1 MSGRFYAYAR
11 RGIRTLGGD
20 RDAVSFT
27 LDVKKGGSTE
37 TVGIDLSLAGPGNVS
52 ALQPTAVGKVYPVA
66 GSVDMRAGAL
76 PYVEFTD
83 PMLPWV
89 LSPHGWNS
97 DMGIDPWMALL
108 CFPSDLCSVSIGD
121 TRVTVSAAGLA
132 TASVSGGPLL
142 PEPNHVQMGAHI
154 HDPDG
159 KSLDTE
165 PGERAIARLVSL
177 QQLKPRTKYTAC
189 VVPLFE
195 DGRLAGLGQEPTGQT
210 LYAWQR
216 GDDALTMPVYH
227 HWTFTTGAGR
237 GAEDMLRDLTAFDLE
252 NDPAV
257 FPMSPTF
264 LSPLMDFDQQ
274 LAVDRTLFI
283 PTEFPLRQPAP
294 DELPEDVFND
304 ALGDALLPDFA
315 IPIPAYGRAYTDQD
329 LANSMSSAEWFQ
341 SVNCDFGL
349 RRLAGAGTNIV
360 RKRQE
365 EMVAFIGEDAGAI
378 KDANAI
384 ISRAHAARQLN
395 AKTTKT
401 LRSNSVS
408 AASLVGF
415 TGPAAARTRIMDNDG
430 KKTSLKKRVE
440 GTVLDVALSPAVARQ
455 AGKRG
460 LSPDE
465 MQTGAKNAADAFADA
480 DRVAGASMPH
490 DLVQTLIDQTAKGY
504 ASINVE
510 QTVVQLLGQLLD
522 RNPGDPPKVHPAD
535 EEMQAWAQDTIERSF
550 LPKDAPKLK
559 DIDDRFGRIP
569 DGIKRALD
577 PANSVPPRIA
587 ERIGGA
593 DELDGDN
600 LPVRLIH
607 DPVWPDPLF
616 EMLLEDSPELVAPN
630 LRAMPEDSLTGV
642 FYDPRAMEA
651 VMVGANHE
659 LQRELRWRG
668 MPVPNNASPIRRAFP
683 APTDGSPLDPDIQPI
698 GDWDDT
704 QLGTHAETDETNRP
718 VQIGFVAILRTPLL
732 EKFPDI
738 EVMLCKAVMENDQRT
753 IDHTRTTPV
762 LPIMYGK
769 LSRDLSYVGFPDLGN
784 ASLEGVDDPLNPQ
797 QGYFLT
803 FVQPKKGLTFGLN
816 APTGDAPQT
825 PADLTSW
832 NALSWSDLSAD
843 DIAPNAFDH
852 AEGPAGLAWGKDG
865 ARMAGILLERP
876 VVVAIHLSDIL

>member
-11 RGIRTLGGD
+11 RGMRTLGGD

-37 TVGIDLSLAGPGNVS
+37 TVEIDLSLAGPGNVS
-52 ALQPTAVGKVYPVA
+52 ALQPTAIGKNYPVA
-66 GSVDMRAGAL
+66 GSVDMRAGGL

-89 LSPHGWNS
+89 LSPHGWNN

-132 TASVSGGPLL
+132 TASVSGGALL

-237 GAEDMLRDLTAFDLE
+237 GAEDMLRDLTAFDLDD
-252 NDPAV
+252 DPAE
-257 FPMSPTF
+257 FPMSAKF
-264 LSPLMDFDQQ
+264 LSPIKELDQQ
-274 LAVDRTLFI
+274 MVVDRTLFI
-283 PTEFPLRQPAP
+283 PIHDPFAQRNP
-294 DELPEDVFND
+294 DEMPVDIFNE
-304 ALGDALLPDFA
+304 ALDGALSPHFSSEM
-315 IPIPAYGRAYTDQD
+315 PIPSYGRAYADED
-329 LANSMSSAEWFQ
+329 DAHSSASTEWFQ
-341 SVNCDFGL
+341 SVNRDFGL

-365 EMVAFIGEDAGAI
+365 EMVAFIGEDAGAM

-395 AKTTKT
+395 AQTTRT
-401 LRSNSVS
+401 LGS
-408 AASLVGF
+408 ASITSLVGF
-415 TGPAAARTRIMDNDG
+415 AGPAAARTRIMDNDG
-430 KKTSLKKRVE
+430 RKTSLKKRVE
-440 GTVLDVALSPAVARQ
+440 GTVLDVALSSAVARQ
-455 AGKRG
+455 AGRRG
-460 LSPDE
+460 LTPED
-465 MQTGAKNAADAFADA
+465 MQTGAQNAADAFADA
-480 DRVAGASMPH
+480 DHVAGAAMPD
-490 DLVQTLIDQTAKGY
+490 DLVDTLINQTGVGSS
-504 ASINVE
+504 SIDVE
-510 QTVVQLLGQLLD
+510 QTVAALLGQLLE
-522 RNPGDPPKVHPAD
+522 RNPNDRPKVNPAD
-535 EEMQAWAQDTIERSF
+535 EEMQAWAQDTYDRSF
-550 LPKDAPKLK
+550 LPKDAPKFK
-559 DIDDRFGRIP
+559 DIDDRAGRIP

-587 ERIGGA
+587 QRIGGA
-593 DELDGDN
+593 GELDGDS
-600 LPVRLIH
+600 LPLRLIH

-616 EMLLEDSPELVAPN
+616 EMLLEDSPELIAPN
-630 LRAMPEDSLTGV
+630 LREMPENSLTGV

-659 LQRELRWRG
+659 LLRELRWRG

-683 APTDGSPLDPDIQPI
+683 APTDGSPLNPDIEPI
-698 GDWDDT
+698 GDWGDT
-704 QLGTHAETDETNRP
+704 DLGEHGEAP
-718 VQIGFVAILRTPLL
+718 QVGFVTVMRTPLL

-738 EVMLCKAVMENDQRT
+738 QVMLCKAVMENGQRT
-753 IDHTRTTPV
+753 IDLTRTTPV

-769 LSRDLSYVGFPDLGN
+769 LSRDLSYVGFPDLGGV
-784 ASLEGVDDPLNPQ
+784 SLDGDP
-797 QGYFLT
+797 GYFLT

-825 PADLTSW
+825 PTDLSSW
-832 NALSWSDLSAD
+832 NALSWSDLSGD

-852 AEGPAGLAWGKDG
+852 SQGPAGLAWGKDG